1 MLARHHLWKKKF
13 PDKEKAR
20 GVSFTGIDNARP
32 ETEAIPDDFE
42 KLRTE
47 LPFDPL
53 EFIEFNMPNELRITA
68 RTNAVD

>member
-1 MLARHHLWKKKF
+1 MLARHLLWKKKY

-32 ETEAIPDDFE
+32 ETKAIGE
-42 KLRTE
+42 NLEQLREE

-53 EFIEFNMPNELRITA
+53 EFIEFTIPDELRVTT